1 MKNLT
6 RFCLLFITS
15 LIALPLVGFAQETPK
30 VITDDY
36 ILKETKSKRLVIE
49 RAPETATTAPA
60 TQTPRDANAEE
71 RNWNERL
78 KAAQERLRDLNRR
91 ADETEL
97 EINRLKNFLYSAEPR
112 SSSEHKNT
120 INRISELAT
129 DLRILRAEA
138 VRAESQVNAIL
149 DEGASRGFRVLTIA
163 PVTRAGRTNFDYYQQ
178 RYDELNQE
186 LTDIR
191 AREAVLQLR
200 VNDISRR
207 ILINSGTGDEFYNNS
222 LRDDKY
228 ASSDELENV
237 RLRILT
243 INRKL
248 EELREQARAV
258 GVKLN

>member
-1 MKNLT
+1 MKHST
-6 RFCLLFITS
+6 RFCLLFFAF
-15 LIALPLVGFAQETPK
+15 LIGIPLIGYAQEPPK

-49 RAPETATTAPA
+49 RAPERSPAAPA
-60 TQTPRDANAEE
+60 QPTQRDANAEE

-78 KAAQERLRDLNRR
+78 KAAQERLRELNRR
-91 ADETEL
+91 ADEAEL
-97 EINRLKNFLYSAEPR
+97 QINNLKNFLYSAEPR
-112 SSSEHKNT
+112 SSSEHKTT
-120 INRISELAT
+120 INRISELT
-129 DLRILRAEA
+129 VDLRALRAEA
-138 VRAESQVNAIL
+138 VRAEAQVNAVL
-149 DEGASRGFRVLTIA
+149 DEGAARGFRVLKLS
-163 PVTRAGRTNFDYYQQ
+163 PVTRTGRPNTDYYQD
-178 RYDELNQE
+178 RYNELNQE
-186 LTDIR
+186 LSDLR

-228 ASSDELENV
+228 ASTDELENV
-237 RLRILT
+237 RLRTADL
-243 INRKL
+243 NRKL